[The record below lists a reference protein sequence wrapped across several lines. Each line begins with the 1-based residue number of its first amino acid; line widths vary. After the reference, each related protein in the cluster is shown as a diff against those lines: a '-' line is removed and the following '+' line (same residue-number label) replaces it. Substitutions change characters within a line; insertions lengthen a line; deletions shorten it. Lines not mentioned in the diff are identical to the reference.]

1 MSLKIFEEIIVE
13 GDKITKKHTSTP
25 NNAKFLT
32 LKHPYLYTEMAS
44 NSLLHEIQTSVSHH
58 KKMLAARQF

>member
-1 MSLKIFEEIIVE
+1 MSLKILEEIIVE
-13 GDKITKKHTSTP
+13 GNKISKKHSSTP
-25 NNAKFLT
+25 NNAKFLP
-32 LKHPYLYTEMAS
+32 LKHSYLYTEMAS